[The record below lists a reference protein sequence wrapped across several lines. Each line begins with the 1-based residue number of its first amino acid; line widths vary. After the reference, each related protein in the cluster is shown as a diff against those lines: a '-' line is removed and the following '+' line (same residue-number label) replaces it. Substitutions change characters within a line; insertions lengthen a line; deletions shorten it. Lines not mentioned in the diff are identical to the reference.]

1 VTVLAALSGPAPWL
15 VLAGVT
21 VVFLLVDFRF
31 FAPDREPTLRE
42 CAVWSVGWL
51 VLSLLAAFPL
61 WLADS
66 GHAALTYTTV
76 YFVTRSLSVD
86 NLFVFIIL
94 FAYFG
99 VPHRAR
105 AKLLL
110 WGIVGAIVLRG
121 LAILGG
127 LALIRELHF
136 VVYILGAL
144 LLVLAWRILSGV
156 EENVHPDRNPLVR
169 IVRKVFPVAGED
181 YGDRWFL
188 RRGGVLYAT
197 PLFLCLAAFVAAD
210 IAFAI
215 DSIPAAFAI
224 TSDSFLIWMGN
235 VFALLGL
242 RALFGLVTELIRRF
256 RFLDET
262 IAIVLGLVGLKLI
275 VDRWVHISTG
285 VSLAVVA
292 GAFALGILASL
303 AADRLDSRRGPGSP
317 C

>member
-1 VTVLAALSGPAPWL
+1 MTVLASISGPVPWL

-21 VVFLLVDFRF
+21 AFFLLVDFRF
-31 FAPDREPTLRE
+31 FAPGREPTLRE
-42 CAVWSVGWL
+42 GAIWSVGWL
-51 VLSLLAAFPL
+51 AVGLLAAVPL
-61 WLADS
+61 WIADS

-76 YFVTRSLSVD
+76 YFVTRSLSLD
-86 NLFVFIIL
+86 NMFVFIIL

-99 VPHRAR
+99 VPHRSR
-105 AKLLL
+105 GKLLL

-127 LALIRELHF
+127 LALIRQLHF
-136 VVYILGAL
+136 IVYILGAL
-144 LLVLAWRILSGV
+144 LLVLAWRILSGI
-156 EENVHPDRNPLVR
+156 EENVHPDRNVLVR
-169 IVRKVFPVAGED
+169 VVRRVFPVAGED
-181 YGDRWFL
+181 QGGRLFL
-188 RRGGVLYAT
+188 RRNGVLHTT
-197 PLFLCLAAFVAAD
+197 PLFLCLAAVVAAD

-242 RALFGLVTELIRRF
+242 RALFVLVTELIRRF

-275 VDRWVHISTG
+275 LDRFVHIGTG
-285 VSLAVVA
+285 VSLGVIAA
-292 GAFALGILASL
+292 AFTVGIGASL
-303 AADRLDSRRGPGSP
+303 VADRVAPRPPDKS
-317 C
+317 